1 MGHKNSNLEPLG
13 GGGGRS
19 DSRGRSASP
28 SQQTKLSLPA
38 EPVVEKAQP
47 DSTIQENSEDPPA
60 QQEQQVWPVNN
71 LLNTYFFCLC
81 KCVLNRNKLTCPKRP
96 LKEKKPLSLYVGQS
110 TPRSILKFR
119 HAISMTLHS
128 DDGVM

>member
-60 QQEQQVWPVNN
+60 QQEQQVWPGNN
-71 LLNTYFFCLC
+71 LFVSAFCTGITH
-81 KCVLNRNKLTCPKRP
+81 LTERP
-96 LKEKKPLSLYVGQS
+96 LKEKTSFFVCWSKHPIKSV
-110 TPRSILKFR
+110 LKFR
-119 HAISMTLHS
+119 RTISMTLHS
-128 DDGVM
+128 DGVM

>member
-71 LLNTYFFCLC
+71 LIPVFNQLF
-81 KCVLNRNKLTCPKRP
+81 
-96 LKEKKPLSLYVGQS
+96 VGAVSFS
-110 TPRSILKFR
+110 TPLGGSP
-119 HAISMTLHS
+119 
-128 DDGVM
+128 